1 MDRLLYTLFIPCILI
16 GLATSAAS
24 AQEPD
29 STDTANTASTP
40 RPIEEIT
47 VVGQR
52 SLARLR
58 LRIGEK
64 EAEIYNLFNANNSS
78 PRMDIICTKRRPTG
92 THLLKKECEPRF
104 LKQLRVEKARDGRMG
119 IGVGYSQL
127 DLVGWSAQDFE
138 NLQNEILALM
148 AKNKE
153 FARYLADLVVLTED
167 YETHREAMFGV
178 RQGGGGLYCPLL
190 GVISSLWL
198 KPR

>member
-1 MDRLLYTLFIPCILI
+1 MGRLLYTLFVPCILI

-29 STDTANTASTP
+29 STDTAKTASTP

-64 EAEIYNLFNANNSS
+64 EAEIYNFFNANNSS

-178 RQGGGGLYCPLL
+178 RQGGGGL
-190 GVISSLWL
+190 
-198 KPR
+198 

>member
-1 MDRLLYTLFIPCILI
+1 MDWLLQTMSIPCILI
-16 GLATSAAS
+16 GLTGAAVS

-29 STDTANTASTP
+29 SADMDNIASTSK
-40 RPIEEIT
+40 PIEEIT
-47 VVGQR
+47 VVGQM
-52 SLARLR
+52 SLAGLQF
-58 LRIGEK
+58 RIHKK
-64 EAEIYNLFNANNSS
+64 EAEIYSFFNANNSS

-178 RQGGGGLYCPLL
+178 RQGGGGL
-190 GVISSLWL
+190 
-198 KPR
+198 

>member
-1 MDRLLYTLFIPCILI
+1 MGRLLYTLFIPCILI

-58 LRIGEK
+58 FRINDK
-64 EAEIYNLFNANNSS
+64 QAEIYNFFNANNSS
-78 PRMDIICTKRRPTG
+78 RRMDIICTKRRPTG
-92 THLLKKECEPRF
+92 THLLKRECEPRF
-104 LKQLRVEKARDGRMG
+104 LKELRVEKTRDGGQG
-119 IGVGYSQL
+119 IGVGYSQR
-127 DLVGWSAQDFE
+127 DLVGLSAQDFE

-148 AKNKE
+148 AKHKE
-153 FARYLADLVVLTED
+153 FARYLGDLVDLTED
-167 YETHREAMFGV
+167 FETQQKAMFGV
-178 RQGGGGLYCPLL
+178 RKGSGGL
-190 GVISSLWL
+190 
-198 KPR
+198 